1 MTHDQIHR
9 TFETMEKWGGGFCKK
24 LAAAWLHADQG
35 NRARI
40 ENAFPHLLEEY
51 GPEGKFYVLE
61 N

>member
-1 MTHDQIHR
+1 
-9 TFETMEKWGGGFCKK
+9 MEKWGGGFCKK
-24 LAAAWLHADQG
+24 LAAAWLHADPG